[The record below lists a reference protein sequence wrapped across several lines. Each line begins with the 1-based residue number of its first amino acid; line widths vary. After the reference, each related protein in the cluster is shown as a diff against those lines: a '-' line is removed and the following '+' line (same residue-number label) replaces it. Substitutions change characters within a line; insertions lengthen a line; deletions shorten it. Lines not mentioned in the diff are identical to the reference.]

1 MKKII
6 LIPDSFKGTMSSET
20 VCRIMSGVL
29 QAHFPDAELVSIP
42 VADGGEGSVDC
53 FLCALGGKKKYVQVH
68 GVFGEPMQSCYGVL
82 PGGKTAVV
90 ELAACAGLPLA
101 KDRLNPG
108 KATTYGVGEL
118 LLAAAED
125 GVEQIILG

>member
-42 VADGGEGSVDC
+42 VADGGEGRCV
-53 FLCALGGKKKYVQVH
+53 
-68 GVFGEPMQSCYGVL
+68 
-82 PGGKTAVV
+82 
-90 ELAACAGLPLA
+90 
-101 KDRLNPG
+101 
-108 KATTYGVGEL
+108 
-118 LLAAAED
+118 
-125 GVEQIILG
+125 